1 MTIPRE
7 HAAVVIVGGGPSGLR
22 AAAELAPR
30 VAGKVLVLDRES
42 EAGGIPR
49 HCHHTGFGLRD
60 LRRVLTGPV
69 YAARLV
75 EAAHGAGAH
84 VRTNNMVTGWAGE
97 RSLEVTSPSGRL
109 IIDADAVVL
118 ATGARERA
126 RAARRIPG
134 DRPAGIYTT
143 GQLQNAVYLHH
154 QGVGSRA
161 VIVGAE
167 AVSWSAVLTL
177 RHAGCKPVLLTSEYP
192 QAETYALLSKVG
204 QLALRTGVRTGTR
217 VVSVLGRGRV
227 SGVVLEHLDTGERE
241 TVACDTVVF
250 TADWIPDH
258 ELVRSAG
265 IALNPGTLGPSVDT
279 ALRTSREGIFAVGN
293 MTHPVDTADIAAL
306 DGAHVAWSVLS
317 YLRGQQAAQGAV
329 QIIAAAPFRWVSP
342 SLMHPDAGAPP
353 RARLSLWSDEFR
365 ASPSVLV
372 QQGGETIAAQWL
384 PWPAAP
390 GRVFRV
396 PWRVLRDVRTD
407 AGDVS
412 VLLG

>member
-1 MTIPRE
+1 MTISRE
-7 HAAVVIVGGGPSGLR
+7 RAAVVIVGGGPSGLR
-22 AAAELAPR
+22 AAVELAPR
-30 VAGKVLVLDRES
+30 VAGNVVVLERES
-42 EAGGIPR
+42 DAGGIPR

-60 LRRVLTGPV
+60 LRRVLTGPAYV
-69 YAARLV
+69 ARIVDAAY
-75 EAAHGAGAH
+75 GAGAQI
-84 VRTNNMVTGWAGE
+84 RTNSTVTGWAGE
-97 RSLEVTSPSGRL
+97 RSLEVTSPAGRF

-143 GQLQNAVYLHH
+143 GQLQNAVHLH
-154 QGVGSRA
+154 QQSVGSRA

-177 RHAGCKPVLLTSEYP
+177 RHAGCVPVLLTSEFP
-192 QAETYALLSKVG
+192 QAETYAVLAKAG
-204 QLALRTGVRTGTR
+204 RIALRTGVRTRTR

-227 SGVVLEHLDTGERE
+227 VGVVLEHLDTGKRE

-250 TADWIPDH
+250 TADWIPDN

-265 IALNPGTLGPSVDT
+265 ITLNTGTLGPSVDT
-279 ALRTSREGIFAVGN
+279 ALRTSREGVFAVGN
-293 MTHPVDTADIAAL
+293 MTHPVDTADVAAL

-317 YLRGQQAAQGAV
+317 YLRGQQAAQGAI
-329 QIIAAAPFRWVSP
+329 QIVAAAPLRWVSP
-342 SLMHPDAGAPP
+342 SLMHPDAAAPP

-365 ASPSVLV
+365 ASPSVIV
-372 QQGGETIAAQWL
+372 QQGGQTIAAQRM

-396 PWRVLRDVRTD
+396 PWRVMREVRPD
-407 AGDVS
+407 NGDVS
-412 VLLG
+412 VRLG

>member
-1 MTIPRE
+1 MTISRE
-7 HAAVVIVGGGPSGLR
+7 RAAVVIVGGGPSGLR

-30 VAGKVLVLDRES
+30 VAGNVVVLERES
-42 EAGGIPR
+42 DAGGIPR

-60 LRRVLTGPV
+60 LRRMLSGPA
-69 YAARLV
+69 YAARMV
-75 EAAHGAGAH
+75 DAARGAGAQI
-84 VRTNNMVTGWAGE
+84 RTNATVTGWADE
-97 RSLEVTSPSGRL
+97 RSLEVTSPSGRC

-143 GQLQNAVYLHH
+143 GQLQNAVHLHH
-154 QGVGSRA
+154 QSVGTHA

-177 RHAGCKPVLLTSEYP
+177 RHAGCVPVLLTSEFP
-192 QAETYALLSKVG
+192 QAETYAVLAKAG
-204 QLALRTGVRTGTR
+204 RIALRTGVRTRTR
-217 VVSVLGRGRV
+217 VVSILGRGRV
-227 SGVVLEHLDTGERE
+227 SGVVLEHLDTGARE

-250 TADWIPDH
+250 TADWIPDN

-265 IALNPGTLGPSVDT
+265 IELNAGTLGPRVDT
-279 ALRTSREGIFAVGN
+279 ALRTSREGVFAVGN
-293 MTHPVDTADIAAL
+293 MTHPVDTADVAAL

-317 YLRGQQAAQGAV
+317 YLRGQQAVRGV
-329 QIIAAAPFRWVSP
+329 IQIVAAAPLRWVSP
-342 SLMHPDAGAPP
+342 SLMHPDAGAPA

-365 ASPSVLV
+365 ASPSVIV
-372 QQGGETIAAQWL
+372 QQGGQTIAAQRL

-396 PWRVLRDVRTD
+396 PWRVMREVRAD
-407 AGDVS
+407 GGDVT